1 MRIFLQIENLDYLS
15 QMKKVTIVIKKN
27 KNALNLGI
35 DIIKFKK
42 VIHKAVCFKFCELWS
57 SLFLI
62 NNIKN
67 IPTTGIKIKILKI
80 GISLIV

>member
-1 MRIFLQIENLDYLS
+1 MRIFLQIENLGYLS
-15 QMKKVTIVIKKN
+15 QMKISN
-27 KNALNLGI
+27 DN